1 VNSFGLEGF
10 GISFFGGGGGLNFGT
25 ELDGL
30 DTDRGDVGG
39 GGGAGRNRLE
49 AGVGA
54 GVGC

>member
-1 VNSFGLEGF
+1 M
-10 GISFFGGGGGLNFGT
+10 SFFGGGGGLNFGT

-39 GGGAGRNRLE
+39 GGGADRNRLE